1 MKNQEV
7 QPLIDVKSRKIVVL
21 KLYLSCFC
29 YLFPALQ
36 FLESKFSMAYT
47 IVSNI
52 CEGIAECV
60 PACPV
65 ACIQQGEGANSK
77 GTIWFK
83 IDASICID
91 CGVCLQVCPIQNAI
105 LPEERPE
112 LVI

>member
-1 MKNQEV
+1 MLASTLTKFA
-7 QPLIDVKSRKIVVL
+7 
-21 KLYLSCFC
+21 KL
-29 YLFPALQ
+29 
-36 FLESKFSMAYT
+36 FSIQTIWISPHMSYT
-47 IVSNI
+47 IASNI
-52 CEGIAECV
+52 CEGIADCV

-65 ACIQQGEGANSK
+65 ACIEQGDGANIK

-91 CGVCLQVCPIQNAI
+91 CGVCLQVCPVQGAI

>member
-1 MKNQEV
+1 
-7 QPLIDVKSRKIVVL
+7 
-21 KLYLSCFC
+21 
-29 YLFPALQ
+29 
-36 FLESKFSMAYT
+36 MAYT
-47 IVSNI
+47 IASNI

-65 ACIQQGEGANSK
+65 ACIEQGEGANGK

-91 CGVCLQVCPIQNAI
+91 CGVCLQVCPIQGAI

-112 LVI
+112 LVIHI